1 MIIKSAAL
9 ASSQT
14 DISGFPSDGKFEIA
28 LVGRSNVGKSTFIN
42 TVTGRKGLARTSS
55 SPGKTRTA
63 NFYLINDEFYF
74 VDLPGYGY
82 AKASK
87 GEQRTI
93 KRVITSYIEK
103 RQADIMVLQL
113 VDHRIPP
120 QASDIEMRQYL
131 LGLGMTPV
139 TVLTKTDK
147 VKPSERDKTFRA
159 IIEGLGISEDE
170 AVFEFSSQNGKM
182 TEDIKEFIGEMI
194 CSI

>member
-1 MIIKSAAL
+1 MIIKSAVL

-14 DISGFPSDGKFEIA
+14 DIFRFPSDGRFEIA

-93 KRVITSYIEK
+93 KRVITSYIER

-120 QASDIEMRQYL
+120 QASDLEMRQYL

-159 IIEGLGISEDE
+159 IIEGLGIAEDE
-170 AVFEFSSQNGKM
+170 AVFEFSSQNGNM
-182 TEDIKEFIGEMI
+182 TEDIKDFIGEMI

>member
-1 MIIKSAAL
+1 MIIKSAVL

-14 DISGFPSDGKFEIA
+14 DISRFPSDGRFEIA

-120 QASDIEMRQYL
+120 QASDLEMRQYL

-159 IIEGLGISEDE
+159 IIEGLGIAEDE

-182 TEDIKEFIGEMI
+182 TEDIKDFIGEMI

>member
-1 MIIKSAAL
+1 MIIKSAVL

-14 DISGFPSDGKFEIA
+14 DISRFPSDGRFEIA

-87 GEQRTI
+87 SEQRTI

-120 QASDIEMRQYL
+120 QASDLEMRQYL

-159 IIEGLGISEDE
+159 IIEGLGIAEDE

-182 TEDIKEFIGEMI
+182 TEDIKDFIGEMI

>member
-14 DISGFPSDGKFEIA
+14 DISRFPSDGKFEIA

>member
-1 MIIKSAAL
+1 MIIKSSVL

-14 DISGFPSDGKFEIA
+14 DITRFPSDGRFEIA

-120 QASDIEMRQYL
+120 QTSDLEMRQYL

-159 IIEGLGISEDE
+159 IIEGLGIAEDE
-170 AVFEFSSQNGKM
+170 AVFEVSSQNGKM
-182 TEDIKEFIGEMI
+182 TEDIKDFIGEMI

>member
-1 MIIKSAAL
+1 MIIKSAVL

-14 DISGFPSDGKFEIA
+14 DISRFPSDGRFEIA

-120 QASDIEMRQYL
+120 QASDLEMRQYL

-159 IIEGLGISEDE
+159 IIEGLGIADDE

-182 TEDIKEFIGEMI
+182 TEDIKDFLGEMI